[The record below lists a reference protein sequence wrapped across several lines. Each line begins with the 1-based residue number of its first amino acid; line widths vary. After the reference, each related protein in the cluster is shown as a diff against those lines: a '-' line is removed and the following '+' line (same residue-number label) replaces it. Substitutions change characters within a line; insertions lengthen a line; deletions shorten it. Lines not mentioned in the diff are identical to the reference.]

1 MNILVTGCAGFIG
14 YHVACKFCSLDHR
27 VFGLD
32 SMNDYYDV
40 NLKSARLA
48 QLNKNENFHFVK
60 NELLDYKWLT
70 HFIESNNIKIIVHL
84 AAQAGVR
91 HSIKEPMTYVKNN
104 LEAFTNILE
113 AARHTRIS
121 NFLYASTSSVYGLN
135 SAQPFSE
142 KQSTNHPIQF
152 YAATKKANE
161 LMAHSYS
168 HLFDLPTIGL
178 RFFTVYGPW
187 GRPDMALF
195 KFTER
200 IMNDQPIQIF
210 NNGNH
215 VRDFTYVEDVA
226 ESIYRLACKPPTGC
240 LNFEAKDPDPSSS
253 VAPYRVFN
261 VGNSSP
267 VPLLNYVKQIEICLG
282 KTAQIEFLPLQQG
295 DVPTT
300 SADTSALAAY
310 INYVPQV
317 KIEEGIKKFVQWFK
331 EYYQA

>member
-1 MNILVTGCAGFIG
+1 MTGCAGFIG
-14 YHVACKFCSLDHR
+14 YHVAHKFCSLDFR

-40 NLKSARLA
+40 NLKFARLA
-48 QLNKNENFHFVK
+48 QLNKIENFDFVK

-70 HFIESNNIKIIVHL
+70 HFIESNNISIIVHL

-135 SAQPFSE
+135 LDQPFSE
-142 KQSTNHPIQF
+142 KQCTNHPIQF

-200 IMNDQPIQIF
+200 ILNGQPIQLF
-210 NNGNH
+210 NNGDH
-215 VRDFTYVEDVA
+215 LRDFTYVEDVA
-226 ESIYRLACKPPTGC
+226 ESIFRLAFKPPTRC
-240 LNFEAKDPDPSSS
+240 LNFDAKVPDPSIS
-253 VAPYRVFN
+253 VAPYRIFN
-261 VGNSSP
+261 VGNSNP
-267 VPLLNYVKQIEICLG
+267 VPLLDYVKQIEICLG
-282 KTAQIEFLPLQQG
+282 KTAQVEFLPLQQG

-300 SADTSALAAY
+300 SADTSALASY
-310 INYVPQV
+310 INYVPRV
-317 KIEEGIKKFVQWFK
+317 EIEEGINHFVQWFK
-331 EYYQA
+331 EYYHV